1 MLIPMKTQAVFWGI
15 TFLPMSVLGEKVF
28 CLEVFLIEIELQ
40 NFTKPDEIE
49 AESFRIIDSE
59 VPKPRP
65 FADEK
70 WQIVRRMI
78 HTTADF
84 EMLDLVR
91 FHENAV
97 QNGIEAL
104 KNGATIVTD
113 TEMAKRGIPVRRLDP
128 LGCEVLCLMNDDRVV
143 ARAKNEGI
151 TRAKAA
157 VDIAVDEIKPQIYVV
172 GNAPT
177 ALIRLVEHYDN
188 GRVSPALVVGMPVG
202 FVNAAESKALL
213 MSRDIPYISIE
224 GRKGGSALAASVV
237 NALAV
242 LCV

>member
-1 MLIPMKTQAVFWGI
+1 MADIA
-15 TFLPMSVLGEKVF
+15 
-28 CLEVFLIEIELQ
+28 LQ

-49 AESFRIIDSE
+49 RESFRIIDSE
-59 VPKPRP
+59 VLEPRP
-65 FADEK
+65 FEGAMWE
-70 WQIVRRMI
+70 IVRRMI

-97 QNGIEAL
+97 QSGLNAL
-104 KNGATIVTD
+104 KNGCTIVTD
-113 TEMAKRGIPVRRLDP
+113 TEMAKRGIPVRRTDP
-128 LGCEVLCLMNDDRVV
+128 LGCKVVCLMNDDRVV
-143 ARAKNEGI
+143 ARAKAEEI

-157 VDIAVDEIKPQIYVV
+157 VDVAVSEIKPEIYVV

-177 ALIRLVEHYDN
+177 ALIRLVEHFDN
-188 GRVSPALVVGMPVG
+188 GLASPALVVGMPVG

-213 MSRDIPYISIE
+213 MSRDIPYIAIE

-242 LCV
+242 IAS

>member
-1 MLIPMKTQAVFWGI
+1 
-15 TFLPMSVLGEKVF
+15 MS
-28 CLEVFLIEIELQ
+28 EIILQ
-40 NFTKPDEIE
+40 NFKQPEEIE

-59 VPKPRP
+59 VPVPRP
-65 FADEK
+65 FEGRK
-70 WQIVRRMI
+70 WEVVRRMI

-84 EMLDLVR
+84 EMLELVR
-91 FHENAV
+91 FHENSMDS
-97 QNGIEAL
+97 GIEAL

-113 TEMAKRGIPVRRLDP
+113 TEMAKRGIPVRRLEP
-128 LGCEVLCLMNDDRVV
+128 LGCEVRCLMNDDRVV
-143 ARAKNEGI
+143 ERAKAEGI

-157 VDIAVDEIKPQIYVV
+157 VDIAVSEMKPEIFVV

-177 ALIRLVEHYDN
+177 ALIRLVEHFDN
-188 GRVSPALVVGMPVG
+188 GDISPALVVGMPVG

-237 NALAV
+237 NALAILSV
-242 LCV
+242 

>member
-1 MLIPMKTQAVFWGI
+1 MPDII
-15 TFLPMSVLGEKVF
+15 
-28 CLEVFLIEIELQ
+28 LQ
-40 NFTKPDEIE
+40 NFIKPEDIE

-59 VPKPRP
+59 VPKPCP
-65 FADEK
+65 FDGEK
-70 WQIVRRMI
+70 WEIVRRMI

-91 FHENAV
+91 FHEKAV
-97 QNGIEAL
+97 DSGIEAL

-113 TEMAKRGIPVRRLDP
+113 TEMAKCGIPVRRLDP
-128 LGCEVLCLMNDDRVV
+128 LGCEVRCLMNDNRVV
-143 ARAKNEGI
+143 ARAKAEGI

-157 VDIAVDEIKPQIYVV
+157 VDIAVAEIKPDIYVV

-177 ALIRLVEHYDN
+177 ALIRLVEYFDK
-188 GRVSPALVVGMPVG
+188 GEVSPALVVGMPVG

-237 NALAV
+237 NALAI
-242 LCV
+242 LSA

>member
-1 MLIPMKTQAVFWGI
+1 
-15 TFLPMSVLGEKVF
+15 MS
-28 CLEVFLIEIELQ
+28 EVSLQ
-40 NFTKPDEIE
+40 NFQNPEEIE
-49 AESFRIIDSE
+49 RESFRIIDSE
-59 VPKPRP
+59 VSEPRP
-65 FADEK
+65 FSGRK

-91 FHENAV
+91 FHDKSIE
-97 QNGIEAL
+97 NGINAL
-104 KNGATIVTD
+104 RSGGTIVTD
-113 TEMAKRGIPVRRLDP
+113 TEMAKRGIPVRRMTP
-128 LGCEVLCLMNDDRVV
+128 LGCEVVCLMNDKRVV
-143 ARAKNEGI
+143 ERAKSEGI

-157 VDIAVDEIKPQIYVV
+157 IDVAVREINPAIYVV

-177 ALIRLVEHYDN
+177 ALIRLVELFDN
-188 GRVSPALVVGMPVG
+188 GEASPSLVVGMPVG

-213 MSRDIPYISIE
+213 MSRDIPFISLE

-242 LCV
+242 LAS